1 MLEELAPKSGEY
13 MVENNGETLVFDSRP
28 PSFRK
33 EYQNFFTLRRAAVRD
48 FCRKFNCRYME
59 ARTDVELFR
68 QLKFI

>member
-33 EYQNFFTLRRAAVRD
+33 EYQNFCPPKGSRAR

-59 ARTDVELFR
+59 ARTDKLNCFAS
-68 QLKFI
+68 